1 MKKAP
6 ATGQGLGRTGMN
18 NVNIDFNFK
27 YPGKKERVIYTVTVS
42 YTHLR
47 AHET

>member
-1 MKKAP
+1 MDYFLEQNDFVGISFWI
-6 ATGQGLGRTGMN
+6 ATA
-18 NVNIDFNFK
+18 
-27 YPGKKERVIYTVTVS
+27 VTVS

>member
-27 YPGKKERVIYTVTVS
+27 YPGKKKE
-42 YTHLR
+42 
-47 AHET
+47 